1 MTCLTITRRLG
12 IILVV
17 TGNFACGNFA
27 YGNLRAVILCA
38 VILRAAILRAII
50 LRAAILRAVIL
61 RAVIFRTVILR
72 AVILRTVILRTVI
85 FRMVTSGSYCSRPVQ
100 PMNSP
105 IHRIPDDF
113 FYCGRSAEV
122 LQLVHVT
129 SPAVGDGLCLS

>member
-12 IILVV
+12 TILVV

-27 YGNLRAVILCA
+27 YANFACGNFACGNFA
-38 VILRAAILRAII
+38 CGNFACENFACGNFSYCNFACGNF
-50 LRAAILRAVIL
+50 AHGDFAYGN
-61 RAVIFRTVILR
+61 F
-72 AVILRTVILRTVI
+72 
-85 FRMVTSGSYCSRPVQ
+85 SCGNKWSYCSRPVQ